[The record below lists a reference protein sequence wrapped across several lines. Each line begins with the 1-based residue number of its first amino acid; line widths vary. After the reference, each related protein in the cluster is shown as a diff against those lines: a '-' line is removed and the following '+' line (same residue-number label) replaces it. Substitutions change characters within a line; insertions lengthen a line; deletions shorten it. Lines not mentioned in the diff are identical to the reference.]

1 MMIPGIGALR
11 VWRRNFESWKRFSGS
26 FLVAALG
33 NPLFYLASI
42 GYGLGRFV
50 TNIDGL
56 PYAVFLTPG
65 ILATAAMN
73 SASFETT
80 FGSFTRLHEQNTYAA
95 ILATPC
101 SVADIVAGDILWAAT
116 KSTLAVLFVL
126 IVTGAAGLL
135 PSWLAVATLPVAF
148 LSGLTFAALGMIATA
163 RAGSYS
169 FFDYYF
175 TLGIS
180 AMVFFCGVF
189 FPLESLPSWA
199 QGVAWFLPLT
209 HAVRLS
215 RGLVAGLPGTA
226 MAGDVA
232 WLAIVAAAGFA
243 LAERLVRRRLIL

>member
-1 MMIPGIGALR
+1 MAPGIGMLR
-11 VWRRNFESWKRFSGS
+11 VWRRDFESWKRFSLS

-33 NPLFYLASI
+33 NPLFYLGSI

-50 TNIDGL
+50 ADIDGL

-65 ILATAAMN
+65 IIATAAMN

-80 FGSFTRLHEQNTYAA
+80 FGSFTRLHEQNTYTA

-116 KSTLAVLFVL
+116 KSVLAVSFVL
-126 IVTGAAGLL
+126 LVTGIAGLL
-135 PSWLAVATLPVAF
+135 PGPVALLTLPVAF
-148 LSGLTFAALGMIATA
+148 MTGLAFGGLGMIATA
-163 RAGSYS
+163 RAGSYN

-180 AMVFFCGVF
+180 LMVFFCGVF
-189 FPLESLPSWA
+189 FPVSTLPGWA
-199 QGVAWFLPLT
+199 QTVAWFLPLT
-209 HAVRLS
+209 HAVRLC
-215 RGLVAGLPGTA
+215 RGLVAGTPGPELL
-226 MAGDVA
+226 GDALWLVVVA
-232 WLAIVAAAGFA
+232 TGAFV